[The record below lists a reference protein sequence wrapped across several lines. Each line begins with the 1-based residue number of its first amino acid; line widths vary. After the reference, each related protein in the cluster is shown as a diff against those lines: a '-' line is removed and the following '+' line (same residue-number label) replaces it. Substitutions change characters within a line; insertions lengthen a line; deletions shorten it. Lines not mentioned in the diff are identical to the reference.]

1 MKLLLHILAYIL
13 LFFNGAGA
21 LFGGWNLMIH
31 PDGSSLQLSLD
42 WLKHTPF
49 PDYLIPGIILFIANG
64 LFGVFVFIAILLKL
78 KNYCWLIMA
87 QGAILAGWI
96 VIQMALIRTIDFL
109 HVLFGSIGIA
119 LFIVGWMILQYNRQ
133 SANPTS

>member
-13 LFFNGAGA
+13 LFFNGVGA

-31 PDGSSLQLSLD
+31 PDGSSLQLLLD

-64 LFGVFVFIAILLKL
+64 LFSIFVFIAIVLKL
-78 KNYCWLIMA
+78 RNYYWLVMV

-119 LFIVGWMILQYNRQ
+119 LFIVGWMLLQYNRQ

>member
-1 MKLLLHILAYIL
+1 MKLLLHMLAYLL

-31 PDGSSLQLSLD
+31 PDGSSLQLSMD

-49 PDYLIPGIILFIANG
+49 PDYLIPGIILFITNG
-64 LFGVFVFIAILLKL
+64 LFSVFVFIAILLKL
-78 KNYCWLIMA
+78 RNYYWLVMV

-96 VIQMALIRTIDFL
+96 LIQMALIRTIDFL

-119 LFIVGWMILQYNRQ
+119 LFIVGWILLQHDRP
-133 SANPTS
+133 SAKPNT

>member
-1 MKLLLHILAYIL
+1 MKLFLHILAYIL
-13 LFFNGAGA
+13 LFFNGVGA

-31 PDGSSLQLSLD
+31 PDGSSLQLSMD

-64 LFGVFVFIAILLKL
+64 LFSVFVFIAILLKL
-78 KNYCWLIMA
+78 RNYYWLVMV

-119 LFIVGWMILQYNRQ
+119 LFIVGWILLQHDRP
-133 SANPTS
+133 SAKPNT

>member
-1 MKLLLHILAYIL
+1 MKLLLYILAYIL
-13 LFFNGAGA
+13 LFFNGVGA

-31 PDGSSLQLSLD
+31 PDGSGLHLSLD

-64 LFGVFVFIAILLKL
+64 LFSAFVFIAIFLKL
-78 KNYCWLIMA
+78 SNYYWLIMI

-96 VIQMALIRTIDFL
+96 VIQIALIRTIDIL

-119 LFIVGWMILQYNRQ
+119 LFFLGWMLLQYTRQ
-133 SANPTS
+133 SANPT

>member
-13 LFFNGAGA
+13 LFFNGVGA

-64 LFGVFVFIAILLKL
+64 LFSIFVFIAIVLKL
-78 KNYCWLIMA
+78 RNYYWLVMV

-119 LFIVGWMILQYNRQ
+119 LFIVGWMLLQYNRQ

>member
-1 MKLLLHILAYIL
+1 MKLLLHMLAYLL

-21 LFGGWNLMIH
+21 LFGGCNLMIH
-31 PDGSSLQLSLD
+31 PDGSSLQLSMD

-49 PDYLIPGIILFIANG
+49 PDYLIPGIMLFIANG
-64 LFGVFVFIAILLKL
+64 LFSVFVFIAILLKL
-78 KNYCWLIMA
+78 RNYYRLVMV

-96 VIQMALIRTIDFL
+96 LIQMALIRTIDFL

-119 LFIVGWMILQYNRQ
+119 LFIVGWILLQHNRP
-133 SANPTS
+133 SANPNT

>member
-1 MKLLLHILAYIL
+1 MLAYLL

-31 PDGSSLQLSLD
+31 PDGSSLQLSMD

-49 PDYLIPGIILFIANG
+49 PDYLIPGIMLFIANG
-64 LFGVFVFIAILLKL
+64 LFSVFVFIAILLKL
-78 KNYCWLIMA
+78 RNYYWLVMV

-119 LFIVGWMILQYNRQ
+119 LFIVGWILLQHNRP
-133 SANPTS
+133 SANPNT